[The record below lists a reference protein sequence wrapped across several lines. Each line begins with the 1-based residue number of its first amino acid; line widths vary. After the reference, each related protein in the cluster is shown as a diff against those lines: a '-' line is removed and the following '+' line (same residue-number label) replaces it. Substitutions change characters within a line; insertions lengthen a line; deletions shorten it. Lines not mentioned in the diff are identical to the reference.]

1 MFNRKDPLVDSV
13 KQVMDENRVRRD
25 VEKLVNEAFGV
36 TSRKGLP
43 HELHA
48 AYDATLTEATE
59 IALTEGM
66 SKLNLNEVSKEKLG
80 RYIKNAH
87 YEGGMADFKH
97 GISTG
102 KHPVTKRKV
111 KEYYAGKS
119 LRRMKGINTATD
131 KLTGKAK
138 VVAKEETEAPKTTR
152 MNESFEQFLRNKFS
166 KE

>member
-25 VEKLVNEAFGV
+25 VERLVNEAFGV

-48 AYDATLTEATE
+48 EYDTALAEATE
-59 IALTEGM
+59 TALKEGM
-66 SKLNLNEVSKEKLG
+66 SKLLEDKKNWPYKPKYPVTDDEPPTTGKYRSRHWKSVKEK
-80 RYIKNAH
+80 
-87 YEGGMADFKH
+87 
-97 GISTG
+97 
-102 KHPVTKRKV
+102 
-111 KEYYAGKS
+111 KE
-119 LRRMKGINTATD
+119 
-131 KLTGKAK
+131 
-138 VVAKEETEAPKTTR
+138 KEKEEAPKTTR